1 MKMTKFIKEK
11 DKSISISDIKSAI
24 RKYKFSYDP
33 RYTEP
38 VDRIVFSNKYVVRIK
53 KGGIRFKWHEIDR
66 SIYASIEGDSK
77 EIALFALVDRKDFIQ
92 FLKWLDKEKGWATE
106 KIKKR
111 IKTYSW
117 TDKPLYLDFDK
128 IRGWIK

>member
-1 MKMTKFIKEK
+1 MTKNTKGK

-24 RKYKFSYDP
+24 KRYNFSYDT
-33 RYTEP
+33 RYVEP
-38 VDRIVFSNKYVVRIK
+38 IDRIVFSNKYVVRIK
-53 KGGIRFKWHEIDR
+53 KGGIRFKWYEIDR

-77 EIALFALVDRKDFIQ
+77 EIALFALVEKEDFIQ
-92 FLKWLDKEKGWATE
+92 FLKWLDKEKGWAIE

-117 TDKPLYLDFDK
+117 TDKPLYPDFDK
-128 IRGWIK
+128 IKGWIK